1 LQDRGA
7 VGMTPSHGHRRI
19 QLAKHFIEPRGAAQR
34 CGLASEHLSARVGA
48 GADQSAGDVSG
59 ADILGE
65 RARDELDDIGR
76 QLAALYMKKPP

>member
-1 LQDRGA
+1 
-7 VGMTPSHGHRRI
+7 
-19 QLAKHFIEPRGAAQR
+19 
-34 CGLASEHLSARVGA
+34 VGA

-65 RARDELDDIGR
+65 RARDDLDDISR